1 MCVTWPSV
9 WLVGFT
15 GMHGTGCCTE
25 TGLVLHVYLAH
36 HELESVYIVDVIVD
50 IAICVQSAG

>member
-1 MCVTWPSV
+1 
-9 WLVGFT
+9 
-15 GMHGTGCCTE
+15 MHGTGCCTE